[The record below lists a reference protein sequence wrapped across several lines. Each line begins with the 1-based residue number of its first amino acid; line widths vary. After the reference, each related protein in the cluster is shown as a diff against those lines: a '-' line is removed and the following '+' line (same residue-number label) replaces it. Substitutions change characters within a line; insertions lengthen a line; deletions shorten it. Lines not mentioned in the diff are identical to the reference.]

1 MTRTGDRHVF
11 GSSTDNSFSIFP
23 PRYSD
28 SLDGNVQPSHA
39 KTQSFGFVQ
48 VGGEQSGLR
57 DNQLF
62 SFYASNKN
70 PNSPGEH
77 WGSAGHSETVQ
88 RLNSLGQTPN
98 QVDRSPGTHGLGQ
111 GPEAKP
117 GLSHDGSSVGRT
129 ETVHSVSQLNS
140 GGFNTEDRTGYQL
153 LSHDQTGSHQYDLF
167 QMGNMPTSQLRP
179 IQQTPLHYGPYQ
191 ISSGTLSDA
200 AVSNVRVPS
209 RDKKYVPVAPEYS
222 TSKNSDVQ
230 TVPDQSGDTQG
241 SRTSQENFQGVAH
254 SLKIQGRPSQHIEP
268 TSNEPSPQSSRVEHN
283 PMRTGPS
290 EQKNDQPVQPSAQT
304 RRPHSIRV
312 KPPNM
317 FAPSGEDLHQQSII
331 QHGGSQ
337 SYTIRQAPD
346 SQNTNGKPATGPTG
360 TNDKYQHPAQSVNGD
375 TNLNP
380 ITLQHGTGRYEGL
393 QSVRDLPI
401 GQNSKPPVE
410 LTAVSSEGNRP
421 TSQPAAGLSASNI
434 REEYKP
440 EKTSLFQQLVQPA
453 LKQERGSH
461 SVRVKPDPSASHQ
474 SSSQYGHGSE
484 LTQQKLLQ
492 SVTERRNSGAQQSAS
507 SQQMTSHIRV
517 RPASSQQ
524 PGSSSSP
531 GRRQVPDQL
540 NLQSAQNTANVP
552 QEDPRQYGAEPG
564 QQAPLIQPDSSQ
576 RRATLTVR
584 VEPDPSPGNTIQQSF
599 NQYRDLVSSESEQE
613 PWRNILH
620 PAAAG
625 QDVAAPAA
633 NWSDF
638 PPNSREPATVHYQTP
653 PSQRKPPPNKRT
665 PQTIRVRPGNIVL
678 QVQNQF
684 VNSKPEAVQPSD
696 GGSAAEPDPGRA
708 HGQISSLHPGSE
720 GSVQPNAHTDRN
732 TVLLSGGFQKPPNF
746 NHQLSQH
753 GRPDKH
759 PTASRDQ
766 SHMTDSSFST
776 IKLDQNPVDDIS
788 SGPVENAESNPYE
801 KFSNNGSPCSFVKV
815 SSSLTRHVGNPQ
827 LVSHN
832 SGYSSHSSQ
841 TNEADYP
848 GEYHPTNPED
858 LNPSEDPG
866 ASPGTQTASD
876 GSGLVLPIQRSSDCS
891 RSGGSAPFLPGV
903 TGHFGASVHQ
913 GIVRGQ
919 QNR

>member
-23 PRYSD
+23 PRSSD

-70 PNSPGEH
+70 HNSPGEL
-77 WGSAGHSETVQ
+77 WGSAGQSETVQ

-98 QVDRSPGTHGLGQ
+98 QVDRSPGTHGSGR
-111 GPEAKP
+111 GPEAEP
-117 GLSHDGSSVGRT
+117 GLSHDGSSVGRM
-129 ETVHSVSQLNS
+129 ETLHSVSQFNS
-140 GGFNTEDRTGYQL
+140 AGFNTEDRTGYQL
-153 LSHDQTGSHQYDLF
+153 LSHDQTGSHQYDPF

-209 RDKKYVPVAPEYS
+209 RDKKYVPVAPEYN

-230 TVPDQSGDTQG
+230 TVPDRSGDTQG

-254 SLKIQGRPSQHIEP
+254 SIKIQGRPSQHIEP
-268 TSNEPSPQSSRVEHN
+268 ISNEPSPQSSRVDHN
-283 PMRTGPS
+283 PVRPGPS

-312 KPPNM
+312 KPPSM

-380 ITLQHGTGRYEGL
+380 VTLQHGTGRYEGL
-393 QSVRDLPI
+393 QSVRELPI
-401 GQNSKPPVE
+401 GQNSKPPAE
-410 LTAVSSEGNRP
+410 LPAVSSEGKRP
-421 TSQPAAGLSASNI
+421 TSRPAAGLSASNI

-492 SVTERRNSGAQQSAS
+492 SVTERRNSGQQSAS
-507 SQQMTSHIRV
+507 SQQMASHIRV

-524 PGSSSSP
+524 PGSSGSSSSP
-531 GRRQVPDQL
+531 GRPQVPDQL
-540 NLQSAQNTANVP
+540 DLQSAQNTANVP

-564 QQAPLIQPDSSQ
+564 QQVPPIQPDSSQ

-584 VEPDPSPGNTIQQSF
+584 VKPDPSPGNTIQQSF
-599 NQYRDLVSSESEQE
+599 NQYRDLLSSESEQE

-620 PAAAG
+620 PAAAA
-625 QDVAAPAA
+625 QDVAAP
-633 NWSDF
+633 
-638 PPNSREPATVHYQTP
+638 EPATVHYQTP
-653 PSQRKPPPNKRT
+653 PRQRKPPPNKRT
-665 PQTIRVRPGNIVL
+665 PQTIRVRPGNNVL

-684 VNSKPEAVQPSD
+684 VNPKREAVRPSD
-696 GGSAAEPDPGRA
+696 GGSAAEPDPGR
-708 HGQISSLHPGSE
+708 ISILHPGPE
-720 GSVQPNAHTDRN
+720 GGVRPNAI
-732 TVLLSGGFQKPPNF
+732 LLSGAFQKPPNR
-746 NHQLSQH
+746 QLSQH

-759 PTASRDQ
+759 PTGPRDQ
-766 SHMTDSSFST
+766 SHMTDGSFST

-788 SGPVENAESNPYE
+788 SDPVENAESNPYE
-801 KFSNNGSPCSFVKV
+801 KFSNNGSPPSFVKV
-815 SSSLTRHVGNPQ
+815 SSSLTRRVGNPRP
-827 LVSHN
+827 VSQN
-832 SGYSSHSSQ
+832 SRYSSQ
-841 TNEADYP
+841 TNEADDP
-848 GEYHPTNPED
+848 GEYHQDP
-858 LNPSEDPG
+858 NPSEDPG
-866 ASPGTQTASD
+866 ASPGTRTASD
-876 GSGLVLPIQRSSDCS
+876 GSGSVLPIQRSSDCS
-891 RSGGSAPFLPGV
+891 GSGGSAPFLPAV

-913 GIVRGQ
+913 GIVRGK